1 MSILV
6 GAKKLNLI
14 IGFDT
19 VNYNLKVMRV
29 LNNDFTSVKV
39 DFVPVEEEHFIKGEW
54 EQILTKGIT
63 EYIENQHFDST
74 FAVRLVMPDS
84 VIGTDVL
91 TVPSLSRVK
100 QAQAIESQ
108 MKELYFFYK
117 DYKYNKLLLTQNKSN
132 SSYEI
137 TMINK
142 ALLNRVYKALN
153 DCKLYVKNTTYAS
166 SAIVNSIFAIRPKTR
181 RGSFLVL
188 DIKPDFARVIAVS
201 NGRTIGWKHVKFGY
215 NVLEMP
221 KVMIENNIVYNDIT
235 QIAVLNAVEKAKKK
249 TMTMMAEVEDPS
261 SVIEENALTVNE
273 LNNDSE
279 DITTEMTEKLILQQA
294 ENDPTEINGE
304 SGVETQEKT
313 ENVILEKEIP
323 KIKTFT
329 RKYKRLPMFMQRPVP
344 ETQEGIAVENFR
356 LFVKH
361 ALLMK
366 MQIDQGNVYSSPQ
379 YVVVNMPNSYSYI
392 VDEINK
398 EMQLDEGIEFKY
410 FSLPKDDNVE
420 LTGHLDLFGA
430 MYMENFNK
438 NNNF

>member
-29 LNNDFTSVKV
+29 LNNDFSSVKV
-39 DFVPVEEEHFIKGEW
+39 DFVPVDEKHFIKGEW
-54 EQILTKGIT
+54 EQILTKGIA

-91 TVPSLSRVK
+91 TVPSLSRAK
-100 QAQAIESQ
+100 QAQAIDSQ

-117 DYKYNKLLLTQNKSN
+117 DYKFNKLLLTQNKSN

-137 TMINK
+137 TMINR

-181 RGSFLVL
+181 RGSFLVV

-201 NGRTIGWKHVKFGY
+201 NGRTVGWKHVKFGY

-221 KVMIENNIVYNDIT
+221 KVMIENNIVFNDIA
-235 QIAVLNAVEKAKKK
+235 QVAVLNAVEKAKKK
-249 TMTMMAEVEDPS
+249 KMTMMAEVDPS
-261 SVIEENALTVNE
+261 LVIEENALTINE
-273 LNNDSE
+273 LNTDSE
-279 DITTEMTEKLILQQA
+279 DISTEMTEMLRLQQA
-294 ENDPTEINGE
+294 ESETIETEVEVNVENQENAE
-304 SGVETQEKT
+304 SVT
-313 ENVILEKEIP
+313 IEKEIP

-329 RKYKRLPMFMQRPVP
+329 RKNKRLPMFMQRPVP

-366 MQIDQGNVYSSPQ
+366 MQIDQAGVYSSPQ
-379 YVVVNMPNSYSYI
+379 YVMVNMPSSYSYI
-392 VDEINK
+392 IDEINK
-398 EMQLDEGIEFKY
+398 EMQLDEGIEFRY
-410 FSLPKDDNVE
+410 FSLPKEENVE

-430 MYMENFNK
+430 MYMENFNS